1 MARLPDDLRSSL
13 VLLLASVAPDD
24 GGRGVVEALLQW
36 MAKCGNE
43 VRTEPFLS
51 YGFNS
56 IADMT
61 GRASEYPLADI
72 SEADV
77 DRISSRA
84 SRLANASDEVI
95 AQFVR
100 DLMEELIAVEFDRV
114 CCRCGETYMRAY
126 IGVSRSLPAFQ
137 CDTCGYGE
145 FLDGSSLSGESLK
158 FISLKEMDAYG
169 LHS

>member
-1 MARLPDDLRSSL
+1 MARLPDNLRSGL
-13 VLLLASVAPDD
+13 VQLLAAVAPND

-36 MAKCGNE
+36 MEKCGDE
-43 VRTEPFLS
+43 VRREPFLS
-51 YGFNS
+51 YGFNL
-56 IADMT
+56 IADMK
-61 GRASEYPLADI
+61 GCVSEYPVADI
-72 SEADV
+72 GGADV
-77 DRISSRA
+77 DRISSRSA
-84 SRLANASDEVI
+84 RLESASDEMI

-114 CCRCGETYMRAY
+114 CRRCGETYMRAY
-126 IGVSRSLPAFQ
+126 IGVSRSLPTFQ

-145 FLDGSSLSGESLK
+145 FLDGSSLSGELLK